1 MALEVELQQNIVAA
15 RRGVGIFGQQ
25 HRTESNP
32 SRTERSRQRNDQ
44 ELPLLRAQDGT
55 SLTSTRLQI
64 RTPPSLRCSESGEHL
79 DLAGGSQPSTI
90 PDPNKISL
98 RYRRAS

>member
-55 SLTSTRLQI
+55 SLTSTPVAN
-64 RTPPSLRCSESGEHL
+64 TN
-79 DLAGGSQPSTI
+79 STI
-90 PDPNKISL
+90 VEMF
-98 RYRRAS
+98 REWRAFGPGWRLPAVDNSRPK